1 MPSSQRGRSRLT
13 MADRSLSCN
22 RGITIEG
29 GTVFSVGQRLQIVRE
44 ALEPRVSQRELARR
58 LRIGSS
64 TISKWEAGDQKI
76 PADALIPIAKALG
89 VHPAELLPTEE
100 NEVESYAK
108 MANGVLDGI
117 LSRLS
122 PRERK
127 VIDALIDAR
136 LKEMGRERQVDDTN
150 REQG

>member
-1 MPSSQRGRSRLT
+1 M
-13 MADRSLSCN
+13 
-22 RGITIEG
+22 
-29 GTVFSVGQRLQIVRE
+29 FSVGQRLQIVRE